1 VAVRLLFSFNKIMKI
16 DRDIVRQASNLI
28 AIIAAFGFN
37 LSSNIAPLNGLS
49 IGEIS
54 NTLFQGVLITP
65 ANYAFAIWGVIYL
78 GLISFGIYQALPAQ
92 RENPHLRRIGYLLVF
107 SSFSQ
112 IIWVIL
118 FQFHLFAL
126 SLLAMLGILLSLAA
140 IYLRLEIGR
149 KSVSRSD
156 KWLIDVPLGIYF
168 GWISVATIVNVAL
181 VLYNL
186 NWNGWGISGEWWTLI
201 LLLVGAS
208 VAATICIE
216 RSDIAYVG
224 VFIWAFVAIGIRH
237 LDKLIIA
244 AGGVILAIAL
254 LLLLIIVLIQ
264 NPKSKIK

>member
-1 VAVRLLFSFNKIMKI
+1 MKV
-16 DRDIVRQASNLI
+16 DRDILRQVCNLT
-28 AIIAAFGFN
+28 AIIAAFSFN
-37 LSSNIAPLNGLS
+37 VLSNIAPINDLS

-92 RENPHLRRIGYLLVF
+92 RENPHLRKMGYLLVF
-107 SSFSQ
+107 SSLFQ

-118 FQFHLFAL
+118 FQYRLFAW

-140 IYLRLEIGR
+140 IYLRLEIGK
-149 KSVSRSD
+149 KSVSRSN
-156 KWLIDVPLGIYF
+156 KWLIHVPLSIYF

-186 NWNGWGISGEWWTLI
+186 NWNGWGISAEWWTLI
-201 LLLVGAS
+201 LLLIGTS
-208 VAATICIE
+208 VAAKIGME
-216 RSDIAYVG
+216 RSDRAYVG
-224 VFIWAFVAIGIRH
+224 VFIWAFVAIGMRH

-244 AGGVILAIAL
+244 VGAFVLAIAL
-254 LLLLIIVLIQ
+254 LLLLIIFTPKIIQ
-264 NPKSKIK
+264 PENN